1 MVEENGWQHEY
12 VEANG
17 LKFHCVTQGEGEL
30 VLLLH
35 GFPEFW
41 YSWRHQIPFLARRF
55 KVVAPDMRGFGQSD
69 KPKGVESYST
79 DKLVND
85 VKGLIEAFGET
96 KAHVVS
102 HDWGGAVAWI
112 FAIAYPQHL
121 DRLVVMNAPHPAVFA
136 KNLLSNPRQLLRSW
150 YMFFFQI
157 PRIPEAVLSANN
169 FYLLKRFFSDWAV
182 NKDTFSKGDLYE
194 LARAAGRPGALTGG
208 INYYRAMMR
217 NMALFKMRDAFPPIT
232 RPTLLIWA
240 EEDRALGREL
250 TYGLDQYFTDALE
263 IRYIPRC
270 SHWVQ
275 QEQPLIVNQYLD
287 EFLRGSP

>member
-41 YSWRHQIPFLARRF
+41 FSWRHQIPFLARRF

-69 KPKGVESYST
+69 KPEGVESYST
-79 DKLVND
+79 DKLIND

-121 DRLVVMNAPHPAVFA
+121 DRLVVMNAPHPAVRRRGRA
-136 KNLLSNPRQLLRSW
+136 RTGLL
-150 YMFFFQI
+150 
-157 PRIPEAVLSANN
+157 
-169 FYLLKRFFSDWAV
+169 
-182 NKDTFSKGDLYE
+182 
-194 LARAAGRPGALTGG
+194 
-208 INYYRAMMR
+208 
-217 NMALFKMRDAFPPIT
+217 
-232 RPTLLIWA
+232 
-240 EEDRALGREL
+240 
-250 TYGLDQYFTDALE
+250 
-263 IRYIPRC
+263 C
-270 SHWVQ
+270 
-275 QEQPLIVNQYLD
+275 
-287 EFLRGSP
+287 